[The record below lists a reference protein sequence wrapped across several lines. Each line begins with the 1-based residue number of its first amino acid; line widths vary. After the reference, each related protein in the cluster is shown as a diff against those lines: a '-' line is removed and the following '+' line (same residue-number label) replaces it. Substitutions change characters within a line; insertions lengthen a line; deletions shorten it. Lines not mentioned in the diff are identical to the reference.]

1 MKDNLL
7 KMAEI
12 EDQLISNEHF
22 GRFCLADVD
31 YSGDYVSETNT
42 GVVCKK
48 PYSALNLWSKD
59 VLDIVEPSLSGT
71 ALADMT

>member
-1 MKDNLL
+1 ML
-7 KMAEI
+7 KFS
-12 EDQLISNEHF
+12 SN
-22 GRFCLADVD
+22 
-31 YSGDYVSETNT
+31 YISETNT

-71 ALADMT
+71 ALEMALADMT